1 MDDED
6 TWRLI
11 AQKTSHKI
19 NRGWWLQALATPLL
33 ITSLIIACAILIT
46 RRELDTIPWLELSV
60 ATTAAITITGLSC
73 WLAAR
78 RSFET
83 TKQSLVRL
91 EAAMKLRNALTAA
104 DHGVTPWPE
113 VPGMINDGVRWQWK
127 RLLPPLIGACLIIL
141 CGFIIP
147 IHAKSNNQEIQQTP
161 SAWSELDTSLD
172 QLDNQEIV
180 QEEYIDEMRKKL
192 EKLREQSPD
201 DWFSHSSLEAT
212 DNLKKNHET
221 EQDNLKNNLQR
232 AERSLNGLQNK
243 AAKMNAEQKQRLLTE
258 FDQAVQKMAQGGM
271 KPNQQL
277 LKQLQNLDPKQL
289 NQLSPEQ
296 INQLR
301 ENMRK
306 HAQGLDQNGGKQPG
320 EGEGEDDWMND
331 NEGEGE
337 DGEGEDGGRGGINR
351 GPGHAPNPLGKAHDD
366 TGAGKHEGLKSK
378 DLSNALPGDLLETH
392 DAQHDVN
399 ETPQGP
405 TAGGKSTGK
414 GKGGDRVWKNSLLP
428 NEKKAL
434 KKFFE

>member
-1 MDDED
+1 MNDED
-6 TWRLI
+6 TWRQI
-11 AQKTSHKI
+11 AHKTSHKI
-19 NRGWWLQALATPLL
+19 NIGWWLQALATPLL

-60 ATTAAITITGLSC
+60 ATTAAILITGLSC
-73 WLAAR
+73 WFAAR

-83 TKQSLVRL
+83 TKQSLVRI

-104 DHGVTPWPE
+104 DHGITPWPE
-113 VPGMINDGVRWQWK
+113 VPSMINDGVRWQWK

-147 IHAKSNNQEIQQTP
+147 IHATPNNQ
-161 SAWSELDTSLD
+161 D
-172 QLDNQEIV
+172 V

-243 AAKMNAEQKQRLLTE
+243 AAKMNAEQKQRLLNE

-277 LKQLQNLDPKQL
+277 LKQLQKLDPNQL

-296 INQLR
+296 IDQLR

-306 HAQGLDQNGGKQPG
+306 HAQGLDQNGGNQPG
-320 EGEGEDDWMND
+320 DGEGEDDWMND
-331 NEGEGE
+331 NEGE
-337 DGEGEDGGRGGINR
+337 DGEGEEGGRGGINR

-378 DLSNALPGDLLETH
+378 ELSHALPGDLLETN
-392 DAQHDVN
+392 DAQHDVDK
-399 ETPQGP
+399 TPQGP
-405 TAGGKSTGK
+405 TKGGQSSGK